1 MNRHTLAERIRI
13 ESQILAFVREAM
25 IVALDAP
32 IQQQVAP
39 QWAERCRF
47 LMDSFERHVSR
58 LFRIKWEVDDQFL
71 FVNSE
76 NPGLIDDLVQL
87 EGDERALAVELR
99 DLCVEA
105 RHLLFDNI
113 ANLHAF
119 RQRALGF
126 IERFDEIR
134 LRECKIWLDA
144 YEIEIGGEG

>member
-1 MNRHTLAERIRI
+1 MNRQTLAERIRI

-25 IVALDAP
+25 IVAVNAP
-32 IQQQVAP
+32 ITPNVAQQ
-39 QWAERCRF
+39 WTERCRF
-47 LMDSFERHVSR
+47 LIDSFERHVSR

-71 FVNSE
+71 IASSE

-87 EGDERALAVELR
+87 ETDERQLSQELR
-99 DLCVEA
+99 DLCFEA
-105 RHLLFDNI
+105 RNLAFDNV

-119 RQRALGF
+119 RQRAVGF
-126 IERFDEIR
+126 LERFDEIR

>member
-13 ESQILAFVREAM
+13 ESQILAFVREAL

-32 IQQQVAP
+32 ISAKVGQ

-47 LMDSFERHVSR
+47 LLDSFERHVAR

-71 FVNSE
+71 ISNTE

-87 EGDERALAVELR
+87 ESNERELSIELR
-99 DLCVEA
+99 QLGGEA
-105 RHLLFDNI
+105 RELGPDNV

-119 RQRALGF
+119 RQRAIGF
-126 IERFDEIR
+126 LERFDEIR

-144 YEIEIGGEG
+144 FEIEIGGEG

>member
-32 IQQQVAP
+32 ITVNVAQQ
-39 QWAERCRF
+39 WTERCRF
-47 LMDSFERHVSR
+47 LIDSFERHVSR

-71 FVNSE
+71 IASSE

-87 EGDERALAVELR
+87 ETDERQLSQELR
-99 DLCVEA
+99 DLCFEA
-105 RHLLFDNI
+105 RNLAFDNV

-126 IERFDEIR
+126 LERFDEIR

>member
-1 MNRHTLAERIRI
+1 MNRNTLAERIRI

-32 IQQQVAP
+32 ITTNVAQQ
-39 QWAERCRF
+39 WTERCRF
-47 LMDSFERHVSR
+47 LIDSFERHVSR

-71 FVNSE
+71 IASSE

-87 EGDERALAVELR
+87 ETDERQLSQELR
-99 DLCVEA
+99 ELCFEA
-105 RHLLFDNI
+105 RNLAFDNV